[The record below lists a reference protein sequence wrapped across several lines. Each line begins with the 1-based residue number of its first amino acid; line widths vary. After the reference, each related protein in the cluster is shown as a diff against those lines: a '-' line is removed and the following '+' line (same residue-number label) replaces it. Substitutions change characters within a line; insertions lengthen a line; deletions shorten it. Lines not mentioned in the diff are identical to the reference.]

1 MKTGMRISV
10 YNEGKTT
17 TGEIIE
23 IDNDKGLFILDII
36 HNKWFKY
43 QDIVA
48 EKKE

>member
-1 MKTGMRISV
+1 MKTGMRISI
-10 YNEGKTT
+10 YNEGKTI
-17 TGEIIE
+17 TGEIIK

-36 HNKWFKY
+36 PDKWFKY